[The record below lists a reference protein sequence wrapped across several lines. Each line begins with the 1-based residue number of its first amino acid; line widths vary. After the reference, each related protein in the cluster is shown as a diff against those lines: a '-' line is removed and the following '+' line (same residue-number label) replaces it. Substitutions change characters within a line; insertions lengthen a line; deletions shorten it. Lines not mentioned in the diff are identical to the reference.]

1 MLPGMCRFY
10 LSGSQSRIP
19 SQRRRFDRRRL
30 QKTRTRK
37 KLSPNES
44 QIHQKRQMC
53 RLQMIERKSRQYIR
67 LVDWCV
73 LQLRLKTSQIDQL
86 QLLASLLHK
95 LCVCEMLTSSYTIT
109 TKCNGRLKAAH
120 AMIDDNR
127 YDIVGCC
134 AAGQLGTGPL
144 RSAMVRRYSIGC
156 TRAVRLLRVKVLL
169 YYCHQV

>member
-10 LSGSQSRIP
+10 VSGSQSRIP

-127 YDIVGCC
+127 YTIQQDVALLASSGLDLLD
-134 AAGQLGTGPL
+134 QLWYDAIA
-144 RSAMVRRYSIGC
+144 S
-156 TRAVRLLRVKVLL
+156 AVRELSVF
-169 YYCHQV
+169 